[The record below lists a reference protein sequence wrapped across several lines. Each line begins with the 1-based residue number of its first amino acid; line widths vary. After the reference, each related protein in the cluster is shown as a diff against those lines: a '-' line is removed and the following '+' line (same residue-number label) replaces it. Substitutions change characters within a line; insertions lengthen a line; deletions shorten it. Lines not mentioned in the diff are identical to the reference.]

1 VTLTLLCPGA
11 LANPVEPERVLAQV
25 SFINRVLRQIA
36 LLPLSVDARP
46 AAGLSESPGGVSNL
60 RETPEESWLRQHFKV
75 PQNFRLGAFA
85 AQGASGLTQ
94 ARLVVRPVNLHI
106 GLDHLVLSA
115 PSELQL
121 NADESA
127 DLMNSANDWLL
138 QEGVRFQALSTDL
151 WDAVLANDS
160 PQTLTQLDAASS
172 RMATGRNIDAW
183 MVQGPEARTWRR
195 LCNEVQML
203 WHTHPVN
210 QRREARGAMVVN
222 GLWLEGGFGPLPATQ
237 YDQLIA
243 TDPAWQGLARA
254 AGLSAD
260 QLVSTQL
267 QGIEKRLA
275 DAASQRR
282 VLAISE
288 DWHRALLSGNAEQWL
303 AAWSSLDQLLAA
315 TAARVGLSQIQLIC
329 TGQHS
334 CWQLSLSAQARWI
347 PPLRASLSACFEER
361 A

>member
-11 LANPVEPERVLAQV
+11 LANPVEPERVLARV
-25 SFINRVLRQIA
+25 PFIHRALRRLV
-36 LLPLSVDARP
+36 LLPLNVDAQP
-46 AAGLSESPGGVSNL
+46 AAGLSENPGGVSNP
-60 RETPEESWLRQHFKV
+60 RETPEESWLRQQFKI
-75 PQNFRLGAFA
+75 PQRFRLGAFA
-85 AQGASGLTQ
+85 AQGASGVTQ
-94 ARLVVRPVNLHI
+94 ARLVVRPVHLHI

-121 NADESA
+121 SADESA

-138 QEGVRFQALSTDL
+138 QEGVRFEALSADL
-151 WDAVLANDS
+151 WNTVLADDS
-160 PQTLTQLDAASS
+160 AQTLTQLDAASS

-183 MVQGPEARTWRR
+183 MVQGPKARTWRR

-210 QRREARGAMVVN
+210 QRREARGAMVIN
-222 GLWLEGGFGPLPATQ
+222 GLWLEGGFGPLPPTQ

-254 AGLSAD
+254 AGLGAD
-260 QLVSTQL
+260 QLVSANL
-267 QGIEKRLA
+267 QDVEKRLA
-275 DAASQRR
+275 DTDPHRR
-282 VLAISE
+282 VLAISD
-288 DWHRALLSGNAEQWL
+288 DWHRSLLSGDAAQWL

-315 TAARVGLSQIQLIC
+315 MAARVGVSQIQLIC
-329 TGQHS
+329 TGQRS
-334 CWQLSLSAQARWI
+334 CWQLRLSAQARWI
-347 PPLRASLSACFEER
+347 PPLRASLRACLEER